1 MNKSLIA
8 VALGLGAGCVG
19 ATPEPTQPMEPAR
32 VQASIQQ
39 SLDRLRALEIFP
51 VGRLVMNLPSEAT
64 QCYGLPCPG
73 SQWVKP
79 YHDEQARQ
87 APRLQKLAD
96 LAEAARHNQYLTP
109 HDKSEVQAATQALNE
124 LQIVAVETLLQVTPQ
139 NNPQCY
145 NLPCPADVLAADQEN
160 AKRVT
165 EVFGIVEA
173 AKRNG
178 L

>member
-1 MNKSLIA
+1 MNKSLKWAI
-8 VALGLGAGCVG
+8 ALGLGAGCSG
-19 ATPEPTQPMEPAR
+19 PTPDPTPSEPAQ
-32 VQASIQQ
+32 VEASIQH
-39 SLDRLRALEIFP
+39 SFDRLRALEIFP

-73 SQWVKP
+73 SQWVQP
-79 YHDEQARQ
+79 YRDEQARQ

-96 LAEAARHNQYLTP
+96 LAEVTRHNQYLTP
-109 HDKSEVQAATQALNE
+109 HDPSEAAAATRALND
-124 LQIVAVETLLQVTPQ
+124 LQVVTVETLLVAAPA

-145 NLPCPADVLAADQEN
+145 NLPCPADVQAADQEN

-165 EVFGIVEA
+165 EAFGLVEA
-173 AKRNG
+173 AQRNG